1 MAEGCHESSINSHLL
16 MRNGILNYVAENGKV
31 VELRAKAIEAIKKG
45 DKALFFKEV
54 GITQAIS
61 LPIFCKLHDTTLFK
75 EIESGNVDYDNYR
88 HVVLYCYR
96 AICAAR
102 RKKEK
107 DRERDTRLLNSNVL
121 RELAP
126 YYLSYLSTKE
136 YPTELALGDLDFYK
150 SELIHD
156 LNTEDESFSFF
167 RTLLPVKG
175 IYASTVSSMFMSGE
189 EAMTPAVANILFVH
203 LIPVMEG
210 TMLIIGYH
218 KEHESPNYNT
228 YIDSWKIYE
237 KNTIGNKA

>member
-1 MAEGCHESSINSHLL
+1 MAEGCHDSSINSHLL

-121 RELAP
+121 RELTP

-156 LNTEDESFSFF
+156 LNTGDESFSFF

-189 EAMTPAVANILFVH
+189 
-203 LIPVMEG
+203 
-210 TMLIIGYH
+210 
-218 KEHESPNYNT
+218 
-228 YIDSWKIYE
+228 
-237 KNTIGNKA
+237 